1 MLARIK
7 NEITLWRV
15 IVAIIFV
22 TGIYATYIRFFEGF
36 RASTNLSDGMPWGL
50 WVGLGT
56 LCGIGL
62 SAAGFGISA
71 AVYLLGME
79 RYRPI
84 LRSAILISFLGYM
97 TVCAGYLYEIGLPWR
112 FWHPIV
118 MWNHRSVLFDVCVCI
133 MTYTTILTF
142 EFAPA
147 LIEKLPWKRFRE
159 TVLHYHHKIIVAV
172 AMAGVLL
179 SSMHQ
184 SYLGGLYLIAM
195 GKVHPLWYS
204 PYMHAMFYLSA
215 LPAGLALVVMAIYL
229 SMRSLNVRVDPTILS
244 DCGRMVQL
252 LLIVFAFFKALD
264 LTANNAW
271 HSAFQR
277 TAEAGYFWLEMALFL
292 VVPIVLLSFESVR
305 NNLERLY
312 WSSAIVVA
320 GFLVNRL
327 NVSINS
333 LQSAMGTHYVPK
345 WSELASTVL
354 VVAAGVIAY
363 RYAVIYLDI
372 LPKAP
377 AKPQY
382 RWMSNAGQPAQ
393 A

>member
-7 NEITLWRV
+7 QEITLWRV
-15 IVAIIFV
+15 IVGIIFV
-22 TGIYATYIRFFEGF
+22 TGMYATYIRFFHGF
-36 RASTNLSDGMPWGL
+36 RASTNLSDQMPWGL

-56 LCGIGL
+56 LCGVGL

-84 LRSAILISFLGYM
+84 LRSAILISFLGYV
-97 TVCAGYLYEIGLPWR
+97 TVCVGYLYEIGLPWR

-147 LIEKLPWKRFRE
+147 VIEKLPWKGVRE
-159 TVLHYHHKIIVAV
+159 TMLRWHHKILIGMVL
-172 AMAGVLL
+172 AGVLL
-179 SSMHQ
+179 SSCHQ
-184 SYLGGLYLIAM
+184 SYLGGLYLIAL

-215 LPAGLALVVMAIYL
+215 IPAGLALTIMAIYL

-244 DCGRMVQL
+244 DCGRMVQM
-252 LLIVFAFFKALD
+252 LLIVYAFFRVLD
-264 LTANNAW
+264 LVANGAV
-271 HSAFQR
+271 HYAFQH
-277 TAEAGYFWLEMALFL
+277 TVEAGYFWLEMLLFL
-292 VVPIVLLSFESVR
+292 AIPITLLSFESVR
-305 NNLERLY
+305 ENLERLY
-312 WSSAIVVA
+312 WSCAIVVA
-320 GFLVNRL
+320 GFMVDRL

-333 LQSAMGTHYVPK
+333 LQTALGAHYVPK
-345 WSELASTVL
+345 WSELASSVL
-354 VVAAGVIAY
+354 VVAAGVLAF

-377 AKPQY
+377 AKPEY
-382 RWMSNAGQPAQ
+382 RWISNAGLPAQ